1 MPHTHTRRFR
11 VRHYECDAFGH
22 VNNAAYLRYMQE
34 SAFDASTA
42 AGYSPARYAEMNRQ
56 WLVRETEIEYLTPL
70 RYGDTVEVKT
80 WVADFQRVTSRRV
93 YEFYRQGEMVAK
105 AHTDWV
111 FLELSTGRP
120 VAIPQPLAEAF
131 FPEGAPDLS
140 PVRAKFPE
148 PPSPPPGVFTMRRRV
163 EWRDIGPAGHVNN
176 AVYLAYVDDCG
187 FQVSAAHGWPLSRM
201 AAEGLAIIV
210 RRHRLQYRRPALL
223 DEELE
228 IATWAS
234 DIRQRSGTRHYTISR
249 AGDGELLTRVQT
261 VYVWVDIASGR
272 PIRIP
277 AQFLADF
284 APNIVGE

>member
-1 MPHTHTRRFR
+1 MPHTHTCSFR

-22 VNNAAYLRYMQE
+22 VNNATYLRYMQE
-34 SAFDASTA
+34 AAFDASTA
-42 AGYSPARYAEMNRQ
+42 AGYSPARYAELNRQ
-56 WLVRETEIEYLTPL
+56 WLVRETDVEYLAPL
-70 RYGDTVEVKT
+70 RYGDFVEVKT
-80 WVADFQRVTSRRV
+80 WVVDFQRVTSRRA
-93 YEFYRQGEMVAK
+93 YEFYRQGAPVAK
-105 AHTDWV
+105 AYTDWV
-111 FLELSTGRP
+111 FLELGTGRP
-120 VAIPQPLAEAF
+120 VAIPQELAEAF
-131 FPEGAPDLS
+131 FLEGAPDTG
-140 PVRAKFPE
+140 PARTKFSA
-148 PPSPPPGVFTMRRRV
+148 PPAPPPGLFTMRRRV

-201 AAEGLAIIV
+201 AAEGFAIIV
-210 RRHRLQYRRPALL
+210 RRHRIQYLRSALL

-234 DIRQRSGTRHYTISR
+234 GLKQRSGTRHYLIRR

-284 APNIVGE
+284 APNITDD